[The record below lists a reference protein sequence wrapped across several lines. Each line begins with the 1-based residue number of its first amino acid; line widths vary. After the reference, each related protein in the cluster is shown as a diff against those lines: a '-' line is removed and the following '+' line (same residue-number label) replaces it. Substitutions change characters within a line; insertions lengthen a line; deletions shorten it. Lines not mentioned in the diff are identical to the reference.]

1 MLKVYIVDGLYLQY
15 EEGNQP
21 EGAVLF
27 EPKKAQTEHLEK
39 QQEEQPKQK
48 AKKAR
53 NKSVQAQ
60 TK

>member
-1 MLKVYIVDGLYLQY
+1 MLRIYEVDGILRQY
-15 EEGNQP
+15 EEGEQPSRAVLVEMKKSQP
-21 EGAVLF
+21 EQP
-27 EPKKAQTEHLEK
+27 E
-39 QQEEQPKQK
+39 QEEQPKQK